1 MEQNTI
7 EKELIE
13 VESNL
18 QGIFNAAHNGDAE
31 SYEILLKIKEA
42 IGSILRYQSPAILTS
57 CFIISISSFCL
68 SEFLDRI
75 SIITCSKSSLAVNL
89 GFFSLDSL
97 NT

>member
-1 MEQNTI
+1 MGQSHSLFIGELTKFENII

-42 IGSILRYQSPAILTS
+42 IGSI
-57 CFIISISSFCL
+57 
-68 SEFLDRI
+68 
-75 SIITCSKSSLAVNL
+75 
-89 GFFSLDSL
+89 
-97 NT
+97 